1 MVLNFIPRTAVAN
14 VLQKQHL
21 MVGLEKF
28 YLKVGRLLHKK
39 SAQVGLVKDGVV
51 KASSSPSASS
61 TVVYEANQ
69 EGGIKKLQNSR
80 IFYFSISDDSVH
92 GYQ

>member
-21 MVGLEKF
+21 ASMVGFEKF
-28 YLKVGRLLHKK
+28 YLKVGKVLHKK

-61 TVVYEANQ
+61 MRRRTLR
-69 EGGIKKLQNSR
+69 KKLVDQVNKH
-80 IFYFSISDDSVH
+80 V
-92 GYQ
+92 

>member
-21 MVGLEKF
+21 MVGFEKF
-28 YLKVGRLLHKK
+28 YLNVGKMLYKK

-61 TVVYEANQ
+61 MRRRTLR
-69 EGGIKKLQNSR
+69 KKLVDQVNKH
-80 IFYFSISDDSVH
+80 V
-92 GYQ
+92 